1 MQGALHGTCTEIG
14 VVALFGEEGHGVVV
28 HAERDA
34 LSLETM
40 RHGGDVDAHDLFDF
54 AAAEGVEHDDVVDAV
69 DKLRPQTGQRRA
81 RWRKAGRGES
91 CHELFARTLAVVVA
105 LRCILGREEVGG
117 HDDDGVLEVDRPTLV
132 VGEASVVEHLQ
143 EDVEDVGVC
152 LFDFVEEH
160 HRVRFATHGLGEL
173 TAFVITDVSRR
184 GTDEARS
191 REFLLIFAHVDARH
205 HVLVVEEAFG
215 QCLCQFGLTDTRR
228 SEEYE
233 RTDGAFRVLESGAA
247 AAHGVGHGFDG
258 FVLTDDAGV
267 ELVFEMQEFFALALE
282 HAGDGDARPAAHH
295 VGDVVGRD
303 LFFHHGFGALALEE
317 GVVEFGD
324 LTFQFLQAAVANLG
338 HLAVVAFAFG
348 TVGLELE
355 LLDFL
360 LVLLDLGQNLT
371 LTFPF
376 AFEVVFLFLERLDF
390 LIEGGEFRIVAAV
403 GSGIGLAANG
413 FALNL
418 ELAEAARD
426 LIELFGLRI
435 ALHAELGGSFVHE
448 VDGLVGEEAV
458 GDVAM
463 REGDGGDEGIVLNA
477 HMVVVLVALFESAQD
492 GDGVFGRGFVDEHR
506 LETTL
511 EGFVLLEILL
521 VLLEGG
527 STDAAEFAACQGWL
541 EDVGRVHG
549 TFALAG
555 AHEGVDFVD
564 EEDDAPFGGGHLVDH
579 ALEALFKFALVLGT
593 GHEGTHVERE
603 DAFVAEV
610 FGHVAASDA
619 LCQTFYNG
627 GFTRTG
633 FTDEDGVV
641 FRAAREDLQDAADLF
656 VATDDGV

>member
-1 MQGALHGTCTEIG
+1 M
-14 VVALFGEEGHGVVV
+14 
-28 HAERDA
+28 
-34 LSLETM
+34 
-40 RHGGDVDAHDLFDF
+40 
-54 AAAEGVEHDDVVDAV
+54 
-69 DKLRPQTGQRRA
+69 
-81 RWRKAGRGES
+81 
-91 CHELFARTLAVVVA
+91 
-105 LRCILGREEVGG
+105 
-117 HDDDGVLEVDRPTLV
+117 
-132 VGEASVVEHLQ
+132 
-143 EDVEDVGVC
+143 
-152 LFDFVEEH
+152 
-160 HRVRFATHGLGEL
+160 
-173 TAFVITDVSRR
+173 
-184 GTDEARS
+184 
-191 REFLLIFAHVDARH
+191 
-205 HVLVVEEAFG
+205 
-215 QCLCQFGLTDTRR
+215 
-228 SEEYE
+228 
-233 RTDGAFRVLESGAA
+233 ESGAA

-258 FVLTDDAGV
+258 FVLTDDTGV
-267 ELVFEMQEFFALALE
+267 EFVFEMQELFALALE

-303 LFFHHGFGALALEE
+303 LFFYHGFGALALEE

-324 LTFQFLQAAVANLG
+324 LSFQFLQTAVANLG

-348 TVGLELE
+348 TIGLELE
-355 LLDFL
+355 LLDLL

-371 LTFPF
+371 LSFPF
-376 AFEVVFLFLERLDF
+376 AFEVVFLLLERLDF
-390 LIEGGEFRIVAAV
+390 LVEGGEFRVVAAV
-403 GSGIGLAANG
+403 GSGVGLVADG
-413 FALNL
+413 FALDF

-477 HMVVVLVALFESAQD
+477 HMVVILVALFQSAQD

-521 VLLEGG
+521 VLFEGG
-527 STDAAEFAACQGWL
+527 GTDAAEFAARQGRL
-541 EDVGRVHG
+541 ENVGRVHG
-549 TFALAG
+549 AFALAG

-564 EEDDAPFGGGHLVDH
+564 EEDDTPFGGRHFVDH
-579 ALEALFKFALVLGT
+579 AFEALFKFALVLGT

-619 LCQTFYNG
+619 LRQTFDDG

-641 FRAAREDLQDAADLF
+641 FRAARENLQDSADLF